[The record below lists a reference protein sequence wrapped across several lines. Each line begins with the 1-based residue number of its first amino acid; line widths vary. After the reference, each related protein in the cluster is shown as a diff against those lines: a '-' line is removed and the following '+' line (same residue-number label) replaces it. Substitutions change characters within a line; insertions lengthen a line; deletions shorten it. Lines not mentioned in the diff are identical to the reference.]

1 MKKAIGMAIIMLFV
15 GSTAAMAQ
23 GIGGSAHDFSGQGW
37 SGGEICQVC
46 HTPHNSDDTVVEAPL
61 WDHELSAAAYTPYS
75 GTDMQATVGQ
85 PDAESKLCLA
95 CHDGTVALENFG
107 GATGGITF
115 VSTGLVGTDLTDDHP
130 VSFTYD
136 NALFVAD
143 PGLRDPATY
152 ITILGG
158 TIAEDFLYGGKV
170 QCSSCHAVHNE
181 TGLANLLI
189 TSNGGSVLCLSCHN
203 K

>member
-95 CHDGTVALENFG
+95 CHEDVASD
-107 GATGGITF
+107 I
-115 VSTGLVGTDLTDDHP
+115 D
-130 VSFTYD
+130 
-136 NALFVAD
+136 
-143 PGLRDPATY
+143 
-152 ITILGG
+152 
-158 TIAEDFLYGGKV
+158 GKV
-170 QCSSCHAVHNE
+170 GFHGLFGKANEDSCA
-181 TGLANLLI
+181 T
-189 TSNGGSVLCLSCHN
+189 CH
-203 K
+203 KDHLGRDV